1 MPCLAL
7 ISILTSTSTHAS
19 YFEVY
24 DASKHRL
31 NDNGRIFYMQ
41 DSYSSR
47 YNFGGDGEKAPEKK
61 EKKKCTTVINE
72 HTQCLS
78 TANSYLTNHS
88 YIMTALTVAS
98 TLAISPAGGTLVGS
112 VGAIMTNDDYQKRV
126 TACNA
131 AEKLGN
137 LDCV

>member
-1 MPCLAL
+1 
-7 ISILTSTSTHAS
+7 
-19 YFEVY
+19 
-24 DASKHRL
+24 
-31 NDNGRIFYMQ
+31 
-41 DSYSSR
+41 
-47 YNFGGDGEKAPEKK
+47 
-61 EKKKCTTVINE
+61 
-72 HTQCLS
+72 

-98 TLAISPAGGTLVGS
+98 ALAISPAGGTLVGS